1 MEYTILVLCN
11 GKHLFETG
19 PHSTPGHLSAME
31 LFNFFKKVF
40 PKEVGYTIKLLQHV
54 TTTSIIEVQ

>member
-1 MEYTILVLCN
+1 MEYTILVLYK
-11 GKHLFETG
+11 GKHLFET
-19 PHSTPGHLSAME
+19 GHLSAME

-54 TTTSIIEVQ
+54 TTTSTIEVQ